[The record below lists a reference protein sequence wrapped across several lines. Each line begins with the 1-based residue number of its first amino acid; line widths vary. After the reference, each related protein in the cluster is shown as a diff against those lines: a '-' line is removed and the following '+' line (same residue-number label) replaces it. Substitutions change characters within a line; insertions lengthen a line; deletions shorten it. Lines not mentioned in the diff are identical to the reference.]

1 MVLWKGK
8 KKDKLRYLQ
17 VLTEAYPNPL
27 THTELAAKAGVS
39 KPAVTKAK
47 ETLRD
52 VCDLRELTYDRFV
65 LRGDPAGAG
74 IIAQTYYNNGGITR
88 FLGSRYVVFLVK
100 KLGIHEELSKSW
112 PAYGQVFDKADTDL
126 MIEYVMSNLIFLE
139 DIRLVA
145 KKLGSPAFYL
155 QVHGLERLE
164 PAFKRVRLPIED
176 EASLNRFLV
185 LRDKWFALLN
195 RELSKAAS
203 TLSIMNTLSPR
214 ERETYARVY
223 GQTIEY
229 YLRQVFQMF
238 SEDLAKSIDNAIR
251 LPTQYGEI
259 GSFYIN
265 GESSGKQGHRP
276 EGKVVGVRV
285 PSR

>member
-1 MVLWKGK
+1 VERKEEGQASLFASPH
-8 KKDKLRYLQ
+8 RS
-17 VLTEAYPNPL
+17 PNPL
-27 THTELAAKAGVS
+27 THTELAARAGVS

-65 LRGDPAGAG
+65 LRDDAAGAG
-74 IIAQTYYNNGGITR
+74 IVAQTYYNNGGITR

-100 KLGIHEELSKSW
+100 KLGIHEELAKSW
-112 PAYGQVFDKADTDL
+112 PAYGLVFDKADTDL
-126 MIEYVMSNLIFLE
+126 MIEYVMSNLTFLE
-139 DIRLVA
+139 DIRLAA

-176 EASLNRFLV
+176 ESSLNEFLI

-195 RELSKAAS
+195 QELSKTAS
-203 TLSIMNTLSPR
+203 TLSIMQKLSPR

-223 GQTIEY
+223 SQTIEY

-238 SEDLAKSIDNAIR
+238 SEDLAKSIDSAIR
-251 LPTQYGEI
+251 LPPQYGEI
-259 GSFYIN
+259 GSFYVIAE
-265 GESSGKQGHRP
+265 GTAMKRPRP